1 MEADMTQSGVTQR
14 PQGALP
20 AALQWAH
27 DKGMEVTPLGAVAHR
42 LNSYPFFQVE
52 CSVAVIHQL
61 LREDS
66 GCMQVEIADDTGTAE
81 LTIHPDLKADLG
93 NKLQV
98 HTALVLKNVTVMS
111 FGPQLWFLTAVRE
124 NLAHAEEPAGAQRSP
139 GTTQRSPA
147 GDRPAKRS
155 RSGGPSAGQARAP
168 EPGAAGPHP
177 SPLSQYR
184 ARCRSAGGLSRFRA
198 PAPLRRRRWGRSLC
212 TCAQPVPPPPPPPLP
227 PQRWPFYSAHT
238 YKQS

>member
-155 RSGGPSAGQARAP
+155 RSGDAAP
-168 EPGAAGPHP
+168 
-177 SPLSQYR
+177 
-184 ARCRSAGGLSRFRA
+184 
-198 PAPLRRRRWGRSLC
+198 PAPQRLQQ
-212 TCAQPVPPPPPPPLP
+212 QPGPPPPAQPAGGAASRWDPALAGGAAAPLQVKRERQSP
-227 PQRWPFYSAHT
+227 APRARIPAPSANT
-238 YKQS
+238 APDVDLLED